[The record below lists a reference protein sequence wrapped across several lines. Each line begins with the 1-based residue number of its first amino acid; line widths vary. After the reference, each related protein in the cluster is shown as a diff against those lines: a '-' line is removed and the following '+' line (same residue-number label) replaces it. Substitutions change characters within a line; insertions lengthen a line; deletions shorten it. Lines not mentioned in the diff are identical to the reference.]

1 MRASRTELHGA
12 SAEYYEEYNIK
23 NNINLY
29 NDIIQEKD
37 FREKVLDFL
46 YDGKVKLYRSAT

>member
-12 SAEYYEEYNIK
+12 SAEYYEEYNVK

-46 YDGKVKLYRSAT
+46 YDGKVKLYKSAT